1 MGFIFDGESVTMAAM
16 DSRTLARLCR
26 ESAENKKAE
35 NVVVLDVRK
44 LTQVT
49 DYFVFATASSVPH
62 VRAIVDE
69 ISEKL
74 REEHHTRPLA
84 VDGANNSSWIV
95 IDFVSVI
102 VHVMR
107 AETRQRYDIEGLWS
121 DAPRLKTAHESAA
134 AAVKAPKAAKPTTA
148 TTNAR
153 KKKTVVRKPSAKK
166 TAGK

>member
-1 MGFIFDGESVTMAAM
+1 MGFIFDGESVTMSAM

-49 DYFVFATASSVPH
+49 DYFVFATANSVPH

-95 IDFVSVI
+95 IDFASVI

-121 DAPRLKTAHESAA
+121 DAPKLKHTHEAA
-134 AAVKAPKAAKPTTA
+134 PTTLKQRPITA
-148 TTNAR
+148 TTNSK
-153 KKKTVVRKPSAKK
+153 KKKTVVKKPSAKK
-166 TAGK
+166 TGVK